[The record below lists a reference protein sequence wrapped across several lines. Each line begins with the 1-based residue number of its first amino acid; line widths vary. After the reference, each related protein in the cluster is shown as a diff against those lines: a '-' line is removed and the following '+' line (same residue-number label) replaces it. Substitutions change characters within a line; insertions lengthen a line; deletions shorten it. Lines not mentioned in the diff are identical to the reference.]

1 MLKIR
6 FYLSVKQLF
15 QDLSLIFENVK
26 EFNDLQTIVDFI
38 ISINKLMK
46 RLDSL
51 FTVKSLFGNS
61 LLDFFERNLNSD
73 AYLSTYELLNS
84 KLNFQKVNHLFII
97 N

>member
-15 QDLSLIFENVK
+15 QDLSPIFENVK

-97 N
+97 Y